1 MKTDEAARGGTIDG
15 HLARFG
21 RRLNS
26 ILGEGRILR
35 AEKKAKADEA
45 IQAVDDL
52 VKAIDGG
59 ISGIERRQDRIE
71 PASDS

>member
-1 MKTDEAARGGTIDG
+1 MKTDEAARGGNIDG

-26 ILGEGRILR
+26 MLGERRISR
-35 AEKKAKADEA
+35 AEKKAKAEAA

-52 VKAIDGG
+52 VKAIDGE
-59 ISGIERRQDRIE
+59 ISGIDRHQDRIE

>member
-1 MKTDEAARGGTIDG
+1 MKTDESARGGTIDG

-26 ILGEGRILR
+26 ILGEGRIPR
-35 AEKKAKADEA
+35 AEKKAKAEAA

-52 VKAIDGG
+52 VNAIDGE
-59 ISGIERRQDRIE
+59 ISEIDRPQDRIE

>member
-1 MKTDEAARGGTIDG
+1 MKTDDARGGTIDG

-26 ILGEGRILR
+26 ILGEGKIPRTDK
-35 AEKKAKADEA
+35 EAKAEAA

-52 VKAIDGG
+52 VKAVDEEIAGID
-59 ISGIERRQDRIE
+59 RQHKTIE
-71 PASDS
+71 PASDT

>member
-26 ILGEGRILR
+26 ILGEGRIPR
-35 AEKKAKADEA
+35 AEKKAKAEA
-45 IQAVDDL
+45 AMQAVDDL
-52 VKAIDGG
+52 VNAIDGQ
-59 ISGIERRQDRIE
+59 ISGIDRRQDLIE

>member
-1 MKTDEAARGGTIDG
+1 MKTDEAARGGNIDG

-26 ILGEGRILR
+26 ILGEGRIPR
-35 AEKKAKADEA
+35 AEKKAKAEAA

-52 VKAIDGG
+52 VKAIEGD
-59 ISGIERRQDRIE
+59 ISGVDRHQDRIE
-71 PASDS
+71 AVSDS